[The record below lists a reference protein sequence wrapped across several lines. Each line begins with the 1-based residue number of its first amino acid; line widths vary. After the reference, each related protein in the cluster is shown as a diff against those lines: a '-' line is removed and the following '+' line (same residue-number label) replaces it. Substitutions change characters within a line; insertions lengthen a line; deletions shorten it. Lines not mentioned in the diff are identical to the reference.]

1 MGVKLADMADVL
13 SSLGHEVTFVTGQG
27 HQPDR
32 LLVELEG
39 GGQRGLHAQLM
50 FLPDM
55 DDPQVLQ
62 MYVGLPAPVEPSGY
76 DRLCRFLA
84 AVNGPLPIGAFGL
97 LEAERIVYYR
107 LNRAHRRRRPGAG
120 GPLMG
125 ALADRPHREQSWSPS
140 TGGRSRPG
148 AGGGPVASPRHAR
161 PTGRRA
167 MTVPNAS
174 TAAGSAT
181 TVRQ

>member
-39 GGQRGLHAQLM
+39 GDERGLHAQLM

-62 MYVGLPAPVEPSGY
+62 MYVGLPAPVEPSAY

-107 LNRAHRRRRPGAG
+107 LNEPIGDGALEPAVLSWELSLIDLIVSKV
-120 GPLMG
+120 GPLVAEV
-125 ALADRPHREQSWSPS
+125 ALGLDLEE
-140 TGGRSRPG
+140 GRSRLLG
-148 AGGGPVASPRHAR
+148 LLDQLVEE
-161 PTGRRA
+161 
-167 MTVPNAS
+167 
-174 TAAGSAT
+174 
-181 TVRQ
+181 Q